1 MIRSR
6 DWALASAAIS
16 TPPPPPRW
24 MVDVEV
30 ADDDM
35 LFTPA
40 LAENVGKICKGRGRP
55 CIGLVVD
62 IVDVDDGCSGGWVLP
77 LDGDCANVPANKFVT
92 ELALVDANVEEKANA
107 CIALYLPWVGVEEY
121 KLVFGWVV
129 CSVMKRGLL
138 WLLDGDDVRLF
149 DCWVAREGCH
159 HDIL

>member
-1 MIRSR
+1 
-6 DWALASAAIS
+6 
-16 TPPPPPRW
+16 

-40 LAENVGKICKGRGRP
+40 LAENVGKICKGGGRP
-55 CIGLVVD
+55 CSGLVVD

-77 LDGDCANVPANKFVT
+77 LDGGCANVPANKFVT

-107 CIALYLPWVGVEEY
+107 CIALYLPWVGVEKY

-129 CSVMKRGLL
+129 CGVMKRGLL